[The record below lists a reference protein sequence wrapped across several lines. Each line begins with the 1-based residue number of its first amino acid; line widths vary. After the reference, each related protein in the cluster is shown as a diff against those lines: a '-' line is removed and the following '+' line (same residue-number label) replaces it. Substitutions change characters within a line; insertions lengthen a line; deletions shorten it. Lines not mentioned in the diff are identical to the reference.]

1 MGLLSF
7 DMICLKQPVFDIFV
21 KVIKKSG
28 TSFAHSLLKISVA
41 NSRLLIFAQNNKSMS
56 EQKKKLFL
64 LDAMALIYRAYF
76 AMSRNPRI
84 NSKGLNT
91 SAMLG
96 FVNTLYDILK
106 NEKPT
111 HIGVAFDTMA
121 PTLRQEGFADYKAN
135 REKMPEDLATSIP
148 WIKNIIKGFNIPML
162 YVDGYEADDVIGT
175 LAKEAEKKG
184 FEVFMMTPDKD
195 FAQLVSENIKM
206 YKPARMGNK
215 AQVWG
220 VEEVKNR
227 YGIDNPEQMID
238 ILGLWGD
245 VSDNIPG
252 VPGIGE
258 KTASKLIKEFGSI
271 ENLLKNTDK
280 LKGKL
285 KENLEKFADQAMESK
300 HLATII
306 LNVPIE
312 FREEALKYTEPDE
325 AYLKEL
331 FDELEFRTFAKR
343 LFTDLSLQKGREQ
356 QALQGDLFS
365 ASDNNNETSAEPGIK
380 TLKETDHNYHLVTS
394 AEEARKLA
402 AMLEKSKAFAFDTE
416 TTGVDTATAE
426 LVGMSFALQPH
437 EAWYIPVSDNYH
449 EAEKTAAIFKKA
461 LEDEKI
467 QKIGQNIKFDM
478 AILKWYEVDVK
489 GPLFDTM
496 IAHYLLQPDMKHSM
510 DYLAEVFLNYK
521 PVSIEELI
529 GKKGKNQ
536 KSMRSVEPDV
546 IAEYAAE
553 DADVTL
559 QLKEVFEPK
568 LKETGTD
575 KLFYEIEM
583 PLVPVL
589 ANMEAEGVKLNTK
602 TLNEFSL
609 ELTKEIEKIRQQI
622 YDMAGVE
629 FNIGSPKQLGE
640 VLFDNLKI
648 SSKPKK
654 TKTGQY
660 STGEDVLVK
669 LKHRH
674 PVIELILEYRS
685 LTKLKNT
692 YVDAL
697 PNLVNP
703 RDGRL
708 HTSYNQAV
716 AATGRLSSNNPNL
729 QNIPIRTE
737 RGREIRKAFIP
748 RNKEYVL
755 LAADYS
761 QIELRIIAHL
771 SKDEGLVNAFRHGMD
786 IHTATA
792 SKVYG
797 VQPEMVTKEM
807 RRNAKMVN
815 FGIIYGI
822 SAFGLSERLGI
833 PRKEAAGIINNYFEQ
848 YPGVKAY
855 MEKSIQFAREHGY
868 VETILGRRRYLPDI
882 NSANSVVRGYAER
895 NAINAPIQGSSAD
908 MIKVAM
914 INVFNE
920 MRKQNM
926 RSKMILQVHDELVFD
941 AHRDEVK
948 TLQNIVKD
956 KMVNAVKLDVPVVVD
971 MNTGENWLEAH

>member
-1 MGLLSF
+1 
-7 DMICLKQPVFDIFV
+7 
-21 KVIKKSG
+21 
-28 TSFAHSLLKISVA
+28 
-41 NSRLLIFAQNNKSMS
+41 MS
-56 EQKKKLFL
+56 ENKKKLFL

-84 NSKGLNT
+84 NSQGLNT
-91 SAMLG
+91 SAILG
-96 FVNTLYDILK
+96 FANSLYDILK

-121 PTLRQEGFADYKAN
+121 PTLRQEGYADYKAN
-135 REKMPEDLATSIP
+135 REKMPEDIQLSLP
-148 WIKNIIKGFNIPML
+148 WINKLLDGFNIPKL

-175 LAKEAEKKG
+175 LAKEAEKNG
-184 FEVFMMTPDKD
+184 FEVYMMTPDKD
-195 FAQLVSENIKM
+195 FVQLVSDHIKI

-215 AQVWG
+215 AEIWG
-220 VEEVKNR
+220 VEEVRKR
-227 YGIDNPEQMID
+227 YGIDRPEQMID

-245 VSDNIPG
+245 ASDNIPG

-258 KTASKLIKEFGSI
+258 KTAIKLVKEFGSI

-285 KENLEKFADQAMESK
+285 RENLEKYADQALESK

-312 FREEALKYTEPDE
+312 FSEEKLRVKDPDE
-325 AYLKEL
+325 KYLKEL

-343 LFTDLSLQKGREQ
+343 FFTDLSLKK
-356 QALQGDLFS
+356 QGTQTSLFDDGHDEEKEEN
-365 ASDNNNETSAEPGIK
+365 AIK
-380 TLKETDHNYHLVTS
+380 TLKDVPHEYHLIRDLT
-394 AEEARKLA
+394 EAGKLA
-402 AMLEKSKAFAFDTE
+402 AMLEKQKSFAFDTE
-416 TTGVDTATAE
+416 TTGLDPNNSE
-426 LVGMSFALQPH
+426 LVGMSFSVKPH
-437 EAWYIPVSDNYH
+437 EAWYVAVPENYH
-449 EAEKTAAIFKKA
+449 EAEQMAAVFKKV
-461 LEDEKI
+461 LEDENIEKV
-467 QKIGQNIKFDM
+467 GQNIKFDM
-478 AILKWYEVDVK
+478 SLMKWYDVEVK
-489 GPLFDTM
+489 GKLFDTM

-510 DYLAEVFLNYK
+510 DYLAEVYLNYK
-521 PVSIEELI
+521 PVSIETLI

-536 KSMRSVEPDV
+536 KSMRSVAADV

-553 DADVTL
+553 DADITL
-559 QLKEVFEPK
+559 QLKEVFLPK
-568 LKETGTD
+568 LKETGTE
-575 KLFYEIEM
+575 KLFNEIEM

-589 ANMEAEGVKLNTK
+589 AAMEAEGVRLDVEVLK
-602 TLNEFSL
+602 EFSKKL
-609 ELTKEIEKIRQQI
+609 EEEIGKIQQEI
-622 YDMAGVE
+622 YEMAGVE
-629 FNIGSPKQLGE
+629 FNISSPKQLGE
-640 VLFDNLKI
+640 VLFERLLI
-648 SSKPKK
+648 STKPKK

-669 LKHRH
+669 LRNRH
-674 PVIELILEYRS
+674 PIIDLILEYRS

-697 PNLVNP
+697 PELVNP
-703 RDGRL
+703 RDNRL

-737 RGREIRKAFIP
+737 KGREIRKAFVP
-748 RNKEYVL
+748 RNKDYQL

-771 SKDEGLVNAFRHGMD
+771 SKDKGLMEAFMNGQD

-792 SKVYG
+792 SRIYG
-797 VQPEMVTKEM
+797 VPPELVSKEM

-822 SAFGLSERLGI
+822 SAFGLAERLGI
-833 PRKEAAGIINNYFEQ
+833 PRREAAEIIKNYFEQ
-848 YPGVKAY
+848 YPGVKEY
-855 MEKSIQFAREHGY
+855 MDRSIAFAREHGY

-908 MIKVAM
+908 MIKIAM
-914 INVFNE
+914 ISIFKE
-920 MRKQNM
+920 LKRKELKT
-926 RSKMILQVHDELVFD
+926 KMILQVHDELVFD
-941 AHRDEVK
+941 VHRDEVE
-948 TLQNIVKD
+948 TVKELVRE
-956 KMVNAVKLDVPVVVD
+956 KMVNAIPLDVPVVVD
-971 MNTGENWLEAH
+971 MNVGENWLEAH